1 VNRSLPPRGR
11 GDRSTDSSRAPRFA
25 RTVPGVRGLA
35 RRAAAVARRPRFGPC
50 CATFSPRSLA
60 GPGRGVTAKATEVA
74 GCVS

>member
-1 VNRSLPPRGR
+1 VNRALPPRGR
-11 GDRSTDSSRAPRFA
+11 GDRSTDSSRAPRCA
-25 RTVPGVRGLA
+25 WTVPGVGGLVS
-35 RRAAAVARRPRFGPC
+35 RAPAVASRPRVGHC